1 MSYLRFF
8 RLRVCHATMIALLFA
23 GSTCA
28 AQNVT
33 VTGQVVI
40 DAAPSKAKTLRFSNT
55 VVWLTPL
62 SPEADINENS
72 KGKYKPLKLT
82 QRNKSFEPHVLVV
95 PVGAAV
101 EFPNLDPWFHNV
113 FSLFEGKRFDLGL
126 YEAGESR
133 IVHFD
138 RVGISY
144 IFCNIH
150 PEMSAVVIAVRTP
163 YYASADGSGNFTI
176 VDVAPGRYTLHV
188 WSEKALP
195 EALQSAT
202 HEVRV
207 AEGSG
212 VIGQIHLPAN
222 SEPAPHKNK
231 YGRDYD
237 PQKSSDPAYGQR

>member
-1 MSYLRFF
+1 
-8 RLRVCHATMIALLFA
+8 VVALLLA
-23 GSTCA
+23 GSA
-28 AQNVT
+28 SLAQDVA
-33 VTGQVVI
+33 VTGQVVV
-40 DAAPSKAKTLRFSNT
+40 DAVSSKVKSQKVSST
-55 VVWLTPL
+55 VVWLAP
-62 SPEADINENS
+62 INFAAPIENFNA
-72 KGKYKPLKLT
+72 KFKNLKLT
-82 QRNKSFEPHVLVV
+82 QKDKSFEPHVLVV

-101 EFPNLDPWFHNV
+101 EFPNKDPWFHNV

-163 YYASADGSGNFTI
+163 YYALADRAGNFNI
-176 VDVAPGRYTLHV
+176 ADVPPGRYLLHV

-202 HEVRV
+202 REVRI

-212 VIGQIHLPAN
+212 ALGQIRLAAN
-222 SEPAPHKNK
+222 NEPAPPHKNM

-237 PQKSSDPAYGQR
+237 PQKTSDPAYGQR